1 MNAVTASLADRSE
14 DREDI
19 RTLISRSARF
29 LNEGRFAEY
38 ISLYAQDGGY
48 TLSADSA
55 EIGKRMIWLDLS
67 RSALDALLEES
78 PQHVHD
84 LAGRKHLVTVQ
95 EIDFSSDGGR
105 AETLSAFAVFRTDID
120 GRTEVYAVGNYEDVL
135 ERSGEGWRIE
145 SRRVLVET
153 RMFRTPTPTPL

>member
-1 MNAVTASLADRSE
+1 MNDRIGLAE
-14 DREDI
+14 DREEI

-29 LNEGRFAEY
+29 LNEGRFTHY
-38 ISLYAQDGGY
+38 IGLFADDGRY
-48 TLSADSA
+48 TLEADSA

-67 RSALDALLEES
+67 RAELDALLEES

-84 LAGRKHLVTVQ
+84 LAGRKHLITVQ
-95 EIDFSSDGGR
+95 EIEFSDDGAR
-105 AETLSAFAVFRTDID
+105 AEILSGFAVFRTDID

-135 ERSGEGWRIE
+135 SRSEAGWHIAA
-145 SRRVLVET
+145 RRVVVET